1 MRWDQQTPV
10 LTALG
15 SHHAILLLGCGTV
28 GEVGPRR
35 VRIPNSTLPTLLVAK
50 RVLQRHPSTL
60 FLDSFRPPASSGRDE
75 AAGAMAGQ
83 FSRDGAESVAVP
95 RLERPKPRTRS
106 AARETVESSSRAT
119 KTRPVRNAKPIL
131 PPAVT
136 KTPNPESANT
146 KTLCDGTS
154 KQKHDPHVQ
163 YARQQ
168 QNRVGKRYRDRLG
181 AEFEKLHAALR
192 MHDEDDDDDEG
203 QQEQDGHAHLS
214 EEDGKS
220 RKRQRSRPAINKTRA
235 VELARE
241 RVATLVRDC
250 DAVRAERDALMRV
263 RVMEGW

>member
-1 MRWDQQTPV
+1 
-10 LTALG
+10 
-15 SHHAILLLGCGTV
+15 
-28 GEVGPRR
+28 
-35 VRIPNSTLPTLLVAK
+35 
-50 RVLQRHPSTL
+50 
-60 FLDSFRPPASSGRDE
+60 
-75 AAGAMAGQ
+75 MAGQ
-83 FSRDGAESVAVP
+83 FSREGAESVAVP
-95 RLERPKPRTRS
+95 RLERSKLRTRS
-106 AARETVESSSRAT
+106 AAREKVASSFRAT
-119 KTRPVRNAKPIL
+119 KTRPSRNAKPIL

-146 KTLCDGTS
+146 KTPCDGTS

-192 MHDEDDDDDEG
+192 MHDEDDDEG
-203 QQEQDGHAHLS
+203 QQQNGHAHLS

-220 RKRQRSRPAINKTRA
+220 RQRQRSRPAINKTRA

-250 DAVRAERDALMRV
+250 DAVRAERDALMRE